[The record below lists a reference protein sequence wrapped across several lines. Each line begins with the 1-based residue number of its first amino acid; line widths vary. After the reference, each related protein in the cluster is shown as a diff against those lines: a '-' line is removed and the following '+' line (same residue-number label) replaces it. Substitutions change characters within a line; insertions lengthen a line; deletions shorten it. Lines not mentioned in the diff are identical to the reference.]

1 MSRTSA
7 ALRRPLTGDSS
18 SVSSENRSDRLA
30 TLEAHIAAIQQAL
43 DVQFARMA
51 QMQAQ
56 IDLLVAK
63 DRGHDGADHAERAA
77 SKV

>member
-1 MSRTSA
+1 
-7 ALRRPLTGDSS
+7 
-18 SVSSENRSDRLA
+18 LA
-30 TLEAHIAAIQQAL
+30 TLEATVAAIQQSL
-43 DVQFARMA
+43 NVQFTRIA

-63 DRGHDGADHAERAA
+63 DRNGHGVEHAEPGT

>member
-7 ALRRPLTGDSS
+7 VLRRPPDGDGSPVTS
-18 SVSSENRSDRLA
+18 NTHSDRLA
-30 TLEAHIAAIQQAL
+30 TIEVTLSAIQQTL
-43 DVQFARMA
+43 EVQLTRIG

-63 DRGHDGADHAERAA
+63 DRKH
-77 SKV
+77 

>member
-1 MSRTSA
+1 
-7 ALRRPLTGDSS
+7 
-18 SVSSENRSDRLA
+18 
-30 TLEAHIAAIQQAL
+30 
-43 DVQFARMA
+43 
-51 QMQAQ
+51 MQAQ